1 MLPETL
7 GIHVGHVIPSISLS
21 RVISR
26 ARSVKL
32 RYNKTVGPILQTMV
46 ACLCEPRV
54 PAALLLRRLLL
65 DLLPRL

>member
-7 GIHVGHVIPSISLS
+7 GIHVGHVIPSILS

-32 RYNKTVGPILQTMV
+32 RYNKTVSPILQTMV
-46 ACLCEPRV
+46 ACLSHEFQQLYYFV
-54 PAALLLRRLLL
+54 ALF
-65 DLLPRL
+65 